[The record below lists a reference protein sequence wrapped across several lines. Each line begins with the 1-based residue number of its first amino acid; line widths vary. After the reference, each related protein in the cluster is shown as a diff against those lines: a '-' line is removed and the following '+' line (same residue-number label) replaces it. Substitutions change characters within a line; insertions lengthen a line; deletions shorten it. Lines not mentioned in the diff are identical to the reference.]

1 MMSRRCGLCL
11 ALALLCFLPPS
22 ARAQAASHAE
32 DETQKIAAAGQQ
44 ALASEHYDEART
56 DFEQIAK
63 LHPGMAEVHA
73 TLAAIYFKL
82 HDYDQAVR
90 EVQTARKLK
99 PTLPK
104 LDGLLGL
111 SLAELGR
118 FTEAMPRL
126 EKEFKQSNDPDVK
139 RLCGLQMMRGYTHLG
154 RDADAVQT
162 ALELNKLY
170 PDDPE
175 VLYNTGRIYGNFAY
189 LVMEKLHDKAP
200 GSIWMLQAQGEANEA
215 SKNFDAAIV
224 AFNHVLQLD
233 PQRPGIHYRLG
244 RVHLTRFKDE
254 QKPEERDAAQREFTA
269 ELGVDPTNG
278 NAAYELAYMQ
288 AETGNLEEAR
298 NGYERVL
305 KLYPDFEEALV
316 GLGGVLIDS
325 HKPELAVAPL
335 EHATQVNPDD
345 EVAWYRLATAER
357 ATGNREGQQKALAAF
372 QKLHR
377 ANSQQGRPNTGNEI
391 TPQKIGADANP

>member
-1 MMSRRCGLCL
+1 MMSRRLSLCL
-11 ALALLCFLPPS
+11 ALVFLYSVPL
-22 ARAQAASHAE
+22 AVRAQASGQAT
-32 DETQKIAAAGQQ
+32 DETQRIATAGQQ
-44 ALASEHYDEART
+44 ALAAGRFDEARS
-56 DFEQIAK
+56 DFEQLAK

-82 HDYDQAVR
+82 RDYDGAVR
-90 EVQTARKLK
+90 EVRTAQKLK
-99 PTLPK
+99 PSLPK

-111 SLAELGR
+111 SLAEMGR
-118 FTEAMPRL
+118 FTEALPRL
-126 EKEFKQSNDPDVK
+126 EKEFKLTTDPEVK
-139 RLCGLQMMRGYTHLG
+139 RMCGLQLLRGYTRLG

-162 ALELNKLY
+162 SLEMNKLY

-189 LVMEKLHDKAP
+189 DVMEKLHDKAP

-215 SKNFDAAIV
+215 SKSYDAAIV
-224 AFNHVLQLD
+224 AFNRVLELD
-233 PQRPGIHYRLG
+233 PQRPGVHYRLG
-244 RVHLTRFKDE
+244 RVHLTRYRDE
-254 QKPEERDAAQREFTA
+254 QKQEEWDSAQKEFTA

-288 AETGNLEEAR
+288 AENGNLDEAR
-298 NGYERVL
+298 KEYEQVL

-316 GLGGVLIDS
+316 GLGGVWIDS
-325 HKPELAVAPL
+325 HKPDQAITPL
-335 EHATQVNPDD
+335 EHATQVNPED

-357 ATGNREGQQKALAAF
+357 ATGNRQAQQKALAAF
-372 QKLHR
+372 QKIHSAKPLHK
-377 ANSQQGRPNTGNEI
+377 PNTGDEI